1 MLKKILQDIDLINF
15 ILKKGGIIFLF
26 RMLSM
31 ALSFFSTWYISTH
44 YGESNFG
51 RFSLALTVLQ
61 IIFLFFALGL
71 PSVFLAF
78 TGSFSDDNLKKG
90 FLIKAS
96 KIVVIVSIIPV
107 LFTFFGATFLANII
121 FEKEALFVYFQVVA
135 FAVPFMILHEIIC
148 YYFISINKHLIYGLL
163 LFVFPNVLFITF
175 LVLTHYFELPEHYSF
190 VDYTLGIAITVFV
203 GFYLAFYKSRKFNLP
218 NLSSKEILKKSIPM
232 MVGTMFLL
240 LLNWTDILML
250 GRMESEENIGIY
262 NAAFK
267 IGYLALFFIASMN
280 IVVMPKISELFHQN
294 RFAEMKKVINRAT
307 QIVIVLTMP
316 LALVIVLFSEEIL
329 GIYGDVFVEG
339 STCLIIITLGALFN
353 AMTGNVDQ
361 ILNMT
366 NNQNIVKNV
375 FFIGFLLNV
384 VLNLFLIPRYGINGA
399 ALASFITN
407 VIVNSIFVYIIK
419 KQLGFYTFI

>member
-1 MLKKILQDIDLINF
+1 
-15 ILKKGGIIFLF
+15 
-26 RMLSM
+26 
-31 ALSFFSTWYISTH
+31 
-44 YGESNFG
+44 
-51 RFSLALTVLQ
+51 
-61 IIFLFFALGL
+61 
-71 PSVFLAF
+71 
-78 TGSFSDDNLKKG
+78 
-90 FLIKAS
+90 
-96 KIVVIVSIIPV
+96 
-107 LFTFFGATFLANII
+107 
-121 FEKEALFVYFQVVA
+121 
-135 FAVPFMILHEIIC
+135 
-148 YYFISINKHLIYGLL
+148 
-163 LFVFPNVLFITF
+163 
-175 LVLTHYFELPEHYSF
+175 
-190 VDYTLGIAITVFV
+190 
-203 GFYLAFYKSRKFNLP
+203 
-218 NLSSKEILKKSIPM
+218 